1 MELTTNEYYEKFAL
15 CAMDRDLTSLVKIR
29 GSLYKQRQKMDS
41 WFDKYLEMMDKR
53 MDVEK
58 PNTPEWKLYNKKFE
72 EYSELNRVIA
82 SAEQY
87 IKKVSGNV

>member
-1 MELTTNEYYEKFAL
+1 MELTANEYYEKFSMCAL
-15 CAMDRDLTSLVKIR
+15 DRDLTALVKIR
-29 GSLYKQRQKMDS
+29 GSLYKQRQKMDA

-53 MDVEK
+53 MDPEK
-58 PNTPEWKLYNKKFE
+58 ANTPEWKLYNKKFE

>member
-1 MELTTNEYYEKFAL
+1 MELTVNEYYEKFSL
-15 CAMDRDLTSLVKIR
+15 CAQDGDLNALVKIR

-58 PNTPEWKLYNKKFE
+58 TNTPEWKMYNKKFE
-72 EYSELNRVIA
+72 EYSDLNRVIA

-87 IKKVSGNV
+87 IRKVSGNV